1 MLEIALTGNRYSG
14 KTRVTKVFS
23 KIGIPVF
30 KADTIIKFIL
40 NYRSDFDT
48 AIKANVGTF
57 VFNNGGLD
65 PNSFITDSLFDRTI
79 DVIEYEVFQAYERF
93 KVKNSESAY
102 IIFESSIIFEREW
115 DSKFD
120 KVISVFAPK
129 EERVYRCKMDTDRRV
144 DEIWSL
150 FDNEMSEL
158 SKNNKSDYVI
168 HNYNT
173 GPDLL
178 TQINNIDLEIINSC
192 FDKEVIL

>member
-14 KTRVTKVFS
+14 KTKVSKVFNG
-23 KIGIPVF
+23 IYIPVF
-30 KADTIIKFIL
+30 DADTVMKFIL
-40 NYRSDFDT
+40 NYRPDFDD

-57 VFNNGGLD
+57 VFSHGFLD
-65 PNSFITDSLFDRTI
+65 PKSFITDSLFDRTI
-79 DVIEYEVFQAYERF
+79 DVIEYDLFQAYERF
-93 KVKNSESAY
+93 KNKYYKSTYV
-102 IIFESSIIFEREW
+102 IFESSILFERGW

-144 DEIWSL
+144 DEIWTL
-150 FDNEMSEL
+150 FDKEMSEL

-168 HNYNT
+168 HNYDT

-178 TQINNIDLEIINSC
+178 TQVNNIDLQITNYSFEKVN
-192 FDKEVIL
+192 